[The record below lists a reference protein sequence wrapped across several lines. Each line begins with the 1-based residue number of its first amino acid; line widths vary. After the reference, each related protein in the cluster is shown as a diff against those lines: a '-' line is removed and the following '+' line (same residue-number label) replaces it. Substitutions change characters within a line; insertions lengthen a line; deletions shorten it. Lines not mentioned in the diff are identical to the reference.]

1 MRVPGIVLVLV
12 LSFGVVAAQYRI
24 VDEAEYRTA
33 CGAAVPVPLRA
44 RAESYRMTLET
55 KSSMEGRPSTDYASR
70 SVTSYQDRNKWHR
83 LRESNFGTTKNVREE
98 ITVDGK
104 TYVREGNGEWSEF
117 RPDTT
122 SRFGDSVK
130 TDTRYISV
138 EYRLLPDET
147 LKGQTVKV
155 CEKYEVAAVKTA
167 GSESEARR
175 ESTSRFWV
183 TNEGLLKSE
192 NSYRN
197 ISEKGTATSWI
208 KNEWE
213 TDPTIKVSIPAKF
226 AQ

>member
-1 MRVPGIVLVLV
+1 
-12 LSFGVVAAQYRI
+12 
-24 VDEAEYRTA
+24 VDEAEYKTA

-55 KSSMEGRPSTDYASR
+55 KSSMEGRPSSDYASR
-70 SVTSYQDRNKWHR
+70 SVTSYQDRTTWHR
-83 LRESNFGTTKNVREE
+83 LIESTYGATKRLSEDILFG
-98 ITVDGK
+98 GK
-104 TYVREGNGEWSEF
+104 TYTRIGDGEWVERDLSNAPKAPVPAKVE
-117 RPDTT
+117 
-122 SRFGDSVK
+122 
-130 TDTRYISV
+130 TRYLSI
-138 EYRLLPDET
+138 EYRLLPDEI

-167 GSESEARR
+167 GSEAEARR

-183 TNEGLLKSE
+183 IDEGLLKSE

-197 ISEKGTATSWI
+197 TSEKGTATSWI